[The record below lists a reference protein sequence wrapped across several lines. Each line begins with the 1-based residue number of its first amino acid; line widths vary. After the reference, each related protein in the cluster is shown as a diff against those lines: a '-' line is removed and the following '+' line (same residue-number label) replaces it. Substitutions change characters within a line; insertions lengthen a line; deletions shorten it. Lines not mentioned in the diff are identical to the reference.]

1 MAVATDFGKLLDEIT
16 SSPGY
21 LGQVVHVQEIPA
33 REAVYGELSAPL
45 PGPVQE
51 AIASL
56 GIEQLYSHQT
66 EAIENLRAGR
76 HTAIVTGTAS
86 GKTLCYNLPVLER
99 LLANPKAKAFY
110 LFPTKALA
118 QDQVRGL
125 RRLAEAHPE
134 PAGLVRTGTY
144 DGDTPA
150 PTRRK
155 LRREANIIM
164 TNPDMLHQGI
174 LPYHSRWGSFFSD
187 LEFVVVDEIH
197 SYRGIFGSNVANV
210 LRRLNRICRHYGASP
225 TFVCSSATIANP
237 GELAERLIGEPV
249 AVVDRDGSPR
259 GPKRFVLWNPPNMMV
274 DCGCLP
280 CKQKRAAGHPVMERA
295 SSNEEAH
302 RLLVQ
307 LLRRKVQTIA
317 FARTRIVA
325 ELLYRYTAESLEKIN
340 PLLADAVRPY
350 RGGYLPQERR
360 DIEHRLFS
368 GELLGVTS
376 TNALELGI
384 DVGSLDASLIVGYPG
399 TIASTW
405 QQAGRAGRGRDESLV
420 VLVAYNEPLDQYLML
435 RPDYLFGRSPEN
447 AVIAPDN
454 PYLLAGHLRCA
465 AFELPLRDD
474 DLCAFGAHAPPIM
487 GILQDLG
494 QVSRIDGVWYW
505 SNTEYPAAQVALRTQ
520 SDDTYTI
527 METSDGNRVIGMVDS
542 ISAPETVYPGGV
554 YLHEGETYL
563 VRKLDLEARAAYVE
577 RQQVDYYTQ
586 AVLDSSIRAGDVQ
599 AEKEWSGSRLC
610 YGDAT
615 VTWQTTAFK
624 KIKFYTQESI
634 GYSRLDLPAQ
644 HLETAACWFMP
655 SQEVLAIVS
664 SYGLKP
670 VEGLVGIRNVAVNM
684 LPLIAMCDRLDVGGL
699 VDSSNFGTPTMFLYD
714 RYPGGLGFSEKG
726 YELFQSLMEE
736 CLATIEQCPC
746 DVGCPSCVGLPVTQP
761 AQQMDPDLGHGY
773 PIPDKEAALVLL
785 HRLLGRED
793 YVPHAP
799 RPRRRSRGKL
809 PDEPGAGARSTSSGQ
824 ASSCRTDAPRSVSVA
839 EQVTQR
845 LKKGKRGRVGL

>member
-1 MAVATDFGKLLDEIT
+1 MAADFGAFLEEII

-21 LGQVVHVQEIPA
+21 LGQIVHVQEIPA
-33 REAVYGELSAPL
+33 REAVYRELSAPL
-45 PGPVQE
+45 PAAIQE
-51 AIASL
+51 ALASL
-56 GIEQLYSHQT
+56 GIERLYCHQSD
-66 EAIENLRAGR
+66 AIEHLRAGR

-99 LLANPKAKAFY
+99 LLSNPRAKACY

-125 RRLAEAHPE
+125 RRLADAV
-134 PAGLVRTGTY
+134 AGASSCPTGVASLVRTGTY

-150 PTRRK
+150 ATRRK
-155 LRREANIIM
+155 LRREANVIM

-187 LEFVVVDEIH
+187 LEFIVVDEIH

-225 TFVCSSATIANP
+225 TYVCCSATIANP
-237 GELAERLIGEPV
+237 GELAERLIGAPV

-259 GPKRFVLWNPPNMMV
+259 GPKRFVLWNP
-274 DCGCLP
+274 
-280 CKQKRAAGHPVMERA
+280 AATDSGRMERC
-295 SSNEEAH
+295 SSNDDAH

-307 LLRRKVQTIA
+307 LLRHKVQTIA

-325 ELLYRYTAESLEKIN
+325 ELLYRYTAESLGRIN
-340 PLLADAVRPY
+340 PLLADSVRPY
-350 RGGYLPQERR
+350 RAGYLPEERR
-360 DIEHRLFS
+360 AIERRLFS

-384 DVGSLDASLIVGYPG
+384 DVGGLDASLIVGYPG

-405 QQAGRAGRGRDESLV
+405 QQAGRAGRGRDGALV
-420 VLVAYNEPLDQYLML
+420 VLIAYNEPLDQYLML

-447 AVIAPDN
+447 AVIAPGN

-465 AFELPLRDD
+465 AFELPLRAD
-474 DLCAFGAHAPPIM
+474 DLDAFGRQAAPIV
-487 GILQDLG
+487 GILQDLD
-494 QVSRIDGVWYW
+494 QVKRIDDAWYW
-505 SNTEYPAAQVALRTQ
+505 SNTDYPAAQVALRTQ

-527 METSDGNRVIGMVDS
+527 MDMSDGNRVIGMVDS

-563 VRKLDLEARAAYVE
+563 VRRLDLDARAAYVE

-610 YGDAT
+610 CGDAT
-615 VTWQTTAFK
+615 VTWRTTAFK
-624 KIKFYTQESI
+624 KIKFYSQENI

-644 HLETAACWFMP
+644 HLETASCWFLP
-655 SQEVLAIVS
+655 SQQALALVGGH
-664 SYGLKP
+664 GLKP

-714 RYPGGLGFSEKG
+714 RYPGGLGFAEKG
-726 YELFQSLMEE
+726 YALFQSLMEE
-736 CLATIEQCPC
+736 CLATIGRCPC
-746 DVGCPSCVGLPVTQP
+746 EQGCPSCVGLPVTRP
-761 AQQMDPDLGHGY
+761 AQQMDPDLGRGY

-785 HRLLGRED
+785 HRLLGREE
-793 YVPHAP
+793 YVPGRA
-799 RPRRRSRGKL
+799 RGRRRASASGEIPAL
-809 PDEPGAGARSTSSGQ
+809 QNSDSTGADGAQ
-824 ASSCRTDAPRSVSVA
+824 SVSVG
-839 EQVTQR
+839 EQVARR
-845 LKKGKRGRVGL
+845 LREGKRRHVGL

>member
-1 MAVATDFGKLLDEIT
+1 MAADFGKLLDEIR

-21 LGQVVHVQEIPA
+21 QGQILHVQEIPA
-33 REAVYGELSAPL
+33 REAVYGELSAPMSD
-45 PGPVQE
+45 PIRE
-51 AIASL
+51 ALASL

-66 EAIENLRAGR
+66 EAIEHLRAGR
-76 HTAIVTGTAS
+76 HTAVVTGTAS

-99 LLANPKAKAFY
+99 LLSNQKAKAFY

-125 RRLAEAHPE
+125 RRLADAHPDI
-134 PAGLVRTGTY
+134 AGLVRTGTY

-150 PTRRK
+150 TTRRK

-197 SYRGIFGSNVANV
+197 TYRGIFGSNVANV

-225 TFVCSSATIANP
+225 TYVCCSATIANP
-237 GELAERLIGEPV
+237 GELAERLIGAPV

-259 GPKRFVLWNPPNMMV
+259 GPKRFVLWNPPNMV
-274 DCGCLP
+274 VNCECAL
-280 CKQKRAAGHPVMERA
+280 CKQGKAAGHPTMERV
-295 SSNEEAH
+295 SSNEEAR
-302 RLLVQ
+302 RLLVN
-307 LLRRKVQTIA
+307 LLRHKVQTIA

-325 ELLYRYTAESLEKIN
+325 ELLYRYTAESLEKTN
-340 PLLADAVRPY
+340 PLLAESVRPY
-350 RGGYLPQERR
+350 RAGYLPEERR
-360 DIEHRLFS
+360 DIERRLFS

-420 VLVAYNEPLDQYLML
+420 VLIAYNEPLDQYLIL
-435 RPDYLFGRSPEN
+435 RPDYLFGRSPEH
-447 AVIAPDN
+447 AVIAPEN

-465 AFELPLRDD
+465 AFELPLRAD
-474 DLCAFGAHAPPIM
+474 DLRAFGEHAPPIM
-487 GILQDLG
+487 EILQDLN
-494 QVSRIDGVWYW
+494 QVKRIDDAWYW

-527 METSDGNRVIGMVDS
+527 MDVADGNRVIGMVDS

-554 YLHEGETYL
+554 YLHEGETHL

-577 RQQVDYYTQ
+577 RQEVDYYTQ

-599 AEKEWSGSRLC
+599 AEREWAGGRLC
-610 YGDAT
+610 HGDAT
-615 VTWQTTAFK
+615 VTWRTTAFK
-624 KIKFYTQESI
+624 KIKFYTQENI

-644 HLETAACWFMP
+644 HLETAACWFAP
-655 SQEVLAIVS
+655 SQEALALVG

-670 VEGLVGIRNVAVNM
+670 IEGLAGIRNVAVNM
-684 LPLIAMCDRLDVGGL
+684 LPLIAMCDRLDVGGI
-699 VDSSNFGTPTMFLYD
+699 VDSSNFGAPTMFLYD
-714 RYPGGLGFSEKG
+714 RYPGGLGFAEKG
-726 YELFQSLMEE
+726 YELFQSLLGE
-736 CLATIEQCPC
+736 CLGTIERCPC
-746 DVGCPSCVGLPVTQP
+746 EEGCPSCVGLPVTQP
-761 AQQMDPDLGHGY
+761 AQQIDPDLGRGY

-785 HRLLGRED
+785 HCLLGKEE
-793 YVPHAP
+793 YVP
-799 RPRRRSRGKL
+799 RRGRRRRRASASGEIPAL
-809 PDEPGAGARSTSSGQ
+809 QSGEGAGG
-824 ASSCRTDAPRSVSVA
+824 DAVQSVSVA
-839 EQVTQR
+839 EQVARR
-845 LKKGKRGRVGL
+845 LRRGKRHQVGL